1 MVSVRPQYEQSPGE
15 APTLSYDAE
24 WLAVMRKTHNLL
36 STSRGNVSVPST
48 VQPATPT
55 VILFSISIFNIYF
68 HHLFTKIERHI
79 SVHKLKVSMLLV

>member
-55 VILFSISIFNIYF
+55 VMIFSIFNVYLYHFIA
-68 HHLFTKIERHI
+68 KIDHHI
-79 SVHKLKVSMLLV
+79 SVHEVEVSMLFI

>member
-1 MVSVRPQYEQSPGE
+1 MSPQYEQSTCD

-24 WLAVMRKTHNLL
+24 WLAVMRKTHHLL

-55 VILFSISIFNIYF
+55 VITFILCVVEMIVLSWN
-68 HHLFTKIERHI
+68 
-79 SVHKLKVSMLLV
+79 

>member
-1 MVSVRPQYEQSPGE
+1 MSPQYEQSTCD

-24 WLAVMRKTHNLL
+24 WLAVMRKTHHLL

-55 VILFSISIFNIYF
+55 VIMYYVNLMSCENDCHIVEFRSRCIDVLNSSILIIFCYD
-68 HHLFTKIERHI
+68 
-79 SVHKLKVSMLLV
+79 